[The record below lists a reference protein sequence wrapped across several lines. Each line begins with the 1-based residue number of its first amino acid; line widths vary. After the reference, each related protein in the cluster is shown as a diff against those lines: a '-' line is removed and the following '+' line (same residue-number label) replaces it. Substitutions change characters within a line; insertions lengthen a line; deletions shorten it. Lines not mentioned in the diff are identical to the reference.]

1 MQYLSGG
8 EPLYKLVRAE
18 TGKAPVSR
26 VDVIHSDGM
35 AIVHI
40 YTCRPETLAARQTPQ
55 LAAALAQRL
64 RRPVTIQIL
73 PEAQAVGK
81 YLRVSPTKA
90 RRVMNLIRGKYVDE
104 ALAILRFT
112 PNRAARYIEK
122 VLQSAAANAFEGW
135 GADPGE
141 LKISRLVADP
151 GPTLKR
157 VQPRAQ
163 GRAYRILRRTSHI
176 TVAVQ
181 HAGERVARTGRR
193 RGATVRRAE
202 PRPAAARTSAPA
214 PAPTEAK
221 ESEG

>member
-1 MQYLSGG
+1 MQYFSGG

-26 VDVIHSDGM
+26 VDVVQSDGM

-40 YTCRPETLAARQTPQ
+40 YTCRPDTLAARQTPE
-55 LAAALAQRL
+55 LAEALTRRL

-90 RRVMNLIRGKYVDE
+90 RRVMNLIRDKYVDE

-122 VLQSAAANAFEGW
+122 VLRSAAANAFEGW
-135 GADPGE
+135 GADPAE

-157 VQPRAQ
+157 VRPRAQ

-181 HAGERVARTGRR
+181 EAGERVVRAGRR
-193 RGATVRRAE
+193 RGAIVRRAE
-202 PRPAAARTSAPA
+202 PHRPAAQAGAPA
-214 PAPTEAK
+214 PAASEAK
-221 ESEG
+221 ESER